1 MTSRTHNQPALTTQR
16 RTLRNNST
24 SAEAMLWNMLKLR
37 QLGVKFRRQFSI
49 DRYILDFYSPEI
61 KLCIE
66 LDGAPHFTY
75 DGTDYDY
82 ERTKCL
88 KEYHGIRT
96 LRFENSEFFKYPEEV
111 LATIKVAIKEQQEA
125 IMEKKIEKEIK
136 EAGLNISD
144 LTKKE
149 TQELKEEI
157 IAKENGAKFL
167 DGVLWGV
174 KRRLS
179 LKRRKEM
186 LTEIDKLEK
195 QSKL

>member
-1 MTSRTHNQPALTTQR
+1 MTSRTHNQPAQTIQR
-16 RTLRNNST
+16 RALRNNST

-82 ERTKCL
+82 ERSKYL

-96 LRFENSEFFKYPEEV
+96 LRFENNEFFKYPEEV
-111 LATIKVAIKEQQEA
+111 LATIKAAIKEQ
-125 IMEKKIEKEIK
+125 IE
-136 EAGLNISD
+136 NQQ
-144 LTKKE
+144 TP
-149 TQELKEEI
+149 
-157 IAKENGAKFL
+157 
-167 DGVLWGV
+167 
-174 KRRLS
+174 RP
-179 LKRRKEM
+179 
-186 LTEIDKLEK
+186 
-195 QSKL
+195 